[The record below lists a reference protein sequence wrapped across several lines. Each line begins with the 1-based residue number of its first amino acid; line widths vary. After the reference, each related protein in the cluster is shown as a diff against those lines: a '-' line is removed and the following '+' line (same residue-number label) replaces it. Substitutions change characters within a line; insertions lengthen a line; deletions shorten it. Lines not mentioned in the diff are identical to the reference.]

1 MRATLSGPLVPLG
14 VLGVLL
20 GTCNASVRAGVYL
33 TKEAA
38 VLPPAGLITPE
49 KVRLWVGEVRA
60 AALPREPKPGSVHFT
75 YLQEKARLEG
85 LRADD
90 NLSTRDRAEDNLS
103 TRDRVD
109 LGGCYIR
116 LGKYDEAVSV
126 LRAGDQRNFLILAN
140 LAAAYHAKG
149 ELRQAA
155 DYQQQALAEWP
166 AVWAGWS
173 DAQLRWN
180 RRVERFYLT
189 LLEHRLVEQLRGGG
203 DPAEA
208 PTVDDLFPRVRLV
221 EPGGRYQAG
230 ALPPRMADELPPD
243 AFPIAVQLVLWAP
256 HDNRLYWLLGEVLNA
271 RGNVDVAYSILY
283 ELYYAREKKRWTE
296 LVRHERILKQ
306 AVPVLAAFRR
316 RDVFLPLL
324 AAVTPQG
331 AVVPPGAGAACA
343 AAAAAAP
350 IALASAEVSSP
361 AAAPP
366 PGVPT
371 PPPTAPG
378 WVPDWR
384 PLTIGFC
391 AGILVALLASMQW
404 QEWRRKRGAAP
415 WWLREGAG
423 GPDAGAFRT
432 GPR

>member
-1 MRATLSGPLVPLG
+1 MRAILTGPLVTLG

-20 GTCNASVRAGVYL
+20 GTCSSVRAGVYL

-38 VLPPAGLITPE
+38 VLPPADLITPE
-49 KVRLWVGEVRA
+49 NVRFWVGEVRA

-75 YLQEKARLEG
+75 YLQEMARLEG
-85 LRADD
+85 L
-90 NLSTRDRAEDNLS
+90 RAEDNLS
-103 TRDRVD
+103 TRDLVD

-116 LGKYDEAVSV
+116 LGKYDQAVSV
-126 LRAGDQRNFLILAN
+126 LRAGDRRNFLILAN

-149 ELRQAA
+149 ELLQAA
-155 DYQQQALAEWP
+155 EYQQQALAEWP

-189 LLEHRLVEQLRGGG
+189 LLKHRLGEQRRGGG
-203 DPAEA
+203 DPAEV
-208 PTVDDLFPRVRLV
+208 PTVDDLFPPVQFV
-221 EPGGRYQAG
+221 EPGGSYRAG
-230 ALPPRMADELPPD
+230 TLPPRMADELPPD
-243 AFPIAVQLVLWAP
+243 AFPIAVQLVLWTP

-306 AVPVLAAFRR
+306 AVPALAAFRQ

-324 AAVTPQG
+324 AALTPQG

-350 IALASAEVSSP
+350 IALASQPSEMSSP
-361 AAAPP
+361 AAAAPP
-366 PGVPT
+366 PAQ

-384 PLTIGFC
+384 PLTVGFG
-391 AGILVALLASMQW
+391 AGILVALLASQQW
-404 QEWRRKRGAAP
+404 HEWRRKRGAAP
-415 WWLREGAG
+415 WWLRGGAG